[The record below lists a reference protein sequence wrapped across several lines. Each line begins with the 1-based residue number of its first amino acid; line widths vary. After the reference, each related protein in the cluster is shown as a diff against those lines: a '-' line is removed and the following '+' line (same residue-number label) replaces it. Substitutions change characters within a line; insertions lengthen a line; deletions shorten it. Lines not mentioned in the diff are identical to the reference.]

1 MRVYRGTLVADITCD
16 PSLGDES
23 TIPRILGETVKEG
36 ADYRALSSVSIFQ
49 VSYFILTAAEK
60 KRGHIGP
67 PSPSPY
73 THPHQRLHLQH
84 LPAADLTLTNPPHR

>member
-67 PSPSPY
+67 PSLSSYTRTRTHTSACTFSPSQPP
-73 THPHQRLHLQH
+73 TLH
-84 LPAADLTLTNPPHR
+84 